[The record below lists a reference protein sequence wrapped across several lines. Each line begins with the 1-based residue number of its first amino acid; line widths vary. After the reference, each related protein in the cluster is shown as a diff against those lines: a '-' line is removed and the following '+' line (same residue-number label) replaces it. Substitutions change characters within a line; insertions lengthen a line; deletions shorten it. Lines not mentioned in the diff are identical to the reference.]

1 MSTVTVP
8 RSNVTVE
15 EVCAVLRNALG
26 SRYGVTPSMTSRGF
40 AKEVPGDANTLLI
53 SGSWFQRANIRI
65 SPGADHTEI
74 NVSPGA
80 TYPGLIRLID
90 RIGIARTVYQILEHA
105 PELAGSR

>member
-15 EVCAVLRNALG
+15 EVSAVLRNALG

-40 AKEVPGDANTLLI
+40 AKKVPGDANTLLV
-53 SGSWFQRANIRI
+53 SGSWLQRANIRI
-65 SPGADHTEI
+65 VPGADRTEI
-74 NVSPGA
+74 DVSPGA

-90 RIGIARTVYQILEHA
+90 RIGIARTVHQVLEHA
-105 PELAGSR
+105 PEFAGAS